1 MRSSPP
7 TAGWHDDVQAR
18 SAKHPGP
25 LSGRVDG
32 ASADGSWISAASP
45 FGDACHLMPFLAQG
59 ANMAIEDG
67 YILARA
73 LTESD
78 AMRPSDC

>member
-1 MRSSPP
+1 
-7 TAGWHDDVQAR
+7 
-18 SAKHPGP
+18 
-25 LSGRVDG
+25 
-32 ASADGSWISAASP
+32 
-45 FGDACHLMPFLAQG
+45 MPFLAQG